1 MERITRHFQEELDL
15 LKTRLL
21 EMGGLA
27 EERVRHSVQGLAD
40 RDFAL
45 IEAVLGGDEPVNQ
58 IHIEVDD
65 RVLKLLAEDMLHAN
79 RATLRQLSEQLLNWA
94 TPRADAPPPDLA
106 TDPAPSGDSLT
117 EAAAAQAAERGA

>member
-1 MERITRHFQEELDL
+1 MPIERITRHFQEELDL

-27 EERVRHSVQGLAD
+27 EERVRHSIQGLAD

-45 IEAVLGGDEPVNQ
+45 IEAVLAGDEPVNQ

-65 RVLKLLAEDMLHAN
+65 RHRTSVLNVFAAGDIVPGPQLAI
-79 RATLRQLSEQLLNWA
+79 
-94 TPRADAPPPDLA
+94 
-106 TDPAPSGDSLT
+106 
-117 EAAAAQAAERGA
+117 AAASDGAVAALAIHASLVPDARRID